1 MASFPFQRIYI
12 DVFERRVR
20 NAARLTA
27 GKQLLEKGSMAQDDD
42 NFGVYNTTTLDD
54 LRKTLTTEAWSEINK
69 DDSRLTKLLTNDV
82 F

>member
-1 MASFPFQRIYI
+1 
-12 DVFERRVR
+12 
-20 NAARLTA
+20 
-27 GKQLLEKGSMAQDDD
+27 MAQDDD